1 MVAVGV
7 ELLVVVILLILIV
20 DLLIESRISARD
32 HLEGYDIALDEMKQS
47 LNVVAQVLHKLPEMV
62 PQFQINENPLSQIL
76 EFFKQRAQQQA
87 SLGADQLRDDNGRFS
102 HGENDESTES
112 GGGQTP

>member
-1 MVAVGV
+1 MVAVGL
-7 ELLVVVILLILIV
+7 ELLVVVVLLLLIAG
-20 DLLIESRISARD
+20 LLIESRISARD

-76 EFFKQRAQQQA
+76 EFFKQRAQQQD
-87 SLGADQLRDDNGRFS
+87 SLSAEQLRDDNGRFS
-102 HGENDESTES
+102 HGENDESTE
-112 GGGQTP
+112 GGGGPSS